1 MSVITLQIGNYFNK
15 YTLHIAKTQA
25 SKLHCH
31 VRLLAVLKKQ
41 VVFIPEVQILAV
53 TDVNFQRR
61 LVVEILYT
69 YSQFSK

>member
-1 MSVITLQIGNYFNK
+1 MSVVTLQIGNYFNK
-15 YTLHIAKTQA
+15 YTMHIAKTQA

-31 VRLLAVLKKQ
+31 VRLLAVLKKP

-53 TDVNFQRR
+53 TDVNVQRR
-61 LVVEILYT
+61 LVLGILYT